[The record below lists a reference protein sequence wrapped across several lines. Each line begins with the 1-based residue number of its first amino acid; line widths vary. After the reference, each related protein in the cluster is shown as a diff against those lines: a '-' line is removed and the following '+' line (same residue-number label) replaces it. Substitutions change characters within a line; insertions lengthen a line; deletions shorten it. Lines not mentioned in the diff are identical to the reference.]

1 MTPLGFASY
10 RFASEPGAGWR
21 SGIVINN
28 RVVDAESLGAPVSL
42 KEALAL
48 GGKNL
53 QDLVGEASAESRHVL
68 PLTEVDLGP
77 PVPDPEKIICIGL
90 NYREHAS
97 EAGFDLPSH
106 PIIFSKFANG
116 LVGDQATVYLPP
128 VTARVDYEGELA
140 VVIGAKCRH
149 IGADEALRYVAGYAV
164 FNDLSARDLQMR
176 TTQFTAGKI
185 LDGFAPFGPWITPS
199 WEVPD
204 PQQLQI
210 ETRVNGTIVQNGST
224 SDMIFSVAELI
235 ADVSQILTL
244 QPGDIIAT
252 GTPAGV
258 GMAAQPPRF
267 LSEGDEVEIAISSI
281 GVLRTRFS
289 RERRDPPRN
298 PTWI

>member
-1 MTPLGFASY
+1 
-10 RFASEPGAGWR
+10 
-21 SGIVINN
+21 
-28 RVVDAESLGAPVSL
+28 
-42 KEALAL
+42 
-48 GGKNL
+48 
-53 QDLVGEASAESRHVL
+53 
-68 PLTEVDLGP
+68 
-77 PVPDPEKIICIGL
+77 
-90 NYREHAS
+90 
-97 EAGFDLPSH
+97 
-106 PIIFSKFANG
+106 
-116 LVGDQATVYLPP
+116 
-128 VTARVDYEGELA
+128 
-140 VVIGAKCRH
+140 
-149 IGADEALRYVAGYAV
+149 
-164 FNDLSARDLQMR
+164 
-176 TTQFTAGKI
+176 TAGKI